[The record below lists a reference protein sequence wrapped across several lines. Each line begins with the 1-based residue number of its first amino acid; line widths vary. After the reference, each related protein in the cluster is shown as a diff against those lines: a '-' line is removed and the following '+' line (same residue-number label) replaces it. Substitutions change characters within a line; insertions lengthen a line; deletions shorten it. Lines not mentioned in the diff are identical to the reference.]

1 MGFSSNAG
9 SSCVD
14 RVLRHLRGA
23 GVRHVAAS
31 FLLIAPAAAL
41 AELSNDS
48 MIGPGLRWRPAYDGS
63 AVQRT
68 ELVPVIRYFGDHWF
82 VRSTQ
87 GLLEGGLRTELAP
100 GLHAGAQ
107 LAYEP
112 GRVTSESAF
121 LESHGMADVKRGASV
136 GLHVEWDHKFGP
148 VPIALLARARRHL
161 DDDLGAQADL
171 RLSVGVFQGGPVAV
185 GVFTQAT
192 WANAKSTNALYGI
205 TPQSATSG
213 LPAFDA
219 AGGNLFAGVGVLA
232 SVDLAP
238 RWVLV
243 GSLEARRLRGDAS
256 RSPLAERA
264 SNRLLSAGV
273 AYRF

>member
-1 MGFSSNAG
+1 
-9 SSCVD
+9 
-14 RVLRHLRGA
+14 
-23 GVRHVAAS
+23 VAAS
-31 FLLIAPAAAL
+31 LLLIAPAAAL

-68 ELVPVIRYFGDHWF
+68 ELVPVIRYFGEHWF

-87 GLLEGGLRTELAP
+87 GVLEGGLRTELAP

-121 LESHGMADVKRGASV
+121 LESRGLEDVKRGASV

-148 VPIALLARARRHL
+148 VPIALLARARWNL
-161 DDDLGAQADL
+161 NSDLGAQADL
-171 RLSVGVFQGGPVAV
+171 RLSAGVFQGGAVGV

-192 WANAKSTNALYGI
+192 WANAKSTHALYGI
-205 TPQSATSG
+205 TTPQSAISG
-213 LPAFDA
+213 LPAFAA
-219 AGGNLFAGVGVLA
+219 AGGNLFAGVGLLA

-243 GSLEARRLRGDAS
+243 GSLEARRLRGAAV
-256 RSPLAERA
+256 RSPLTERA
-264 SNRLLSAGV
+264 SNHILSAGL